1 MRTEAKARQ
10 FVQEMDRR
18 GKPIAVIC
26 HALWLLVSAGLAKG
40 RTLTSWPT
48 MADDL
53 RNAGARWVEREVVV
67 NGNLVTSRGP
77 NDLPAFSKAML
88 ERLFQ
93 QNG

>member
-1 MRTEAKARQ
+1 
-10 FVQEMDRR
+10 
-18 GKPIAVIC
+18 
-26 HALWLLVSAGLAKG
+26 LA
-40 RTLTSWPT
+40 SWPT

-53 RNAGARWVEREVVV
+53 RNAGARWVDREVVV